1 MKALINLASKERILP
16 IRNGWAGFSPT
27 FSYTSK
33 QHVTLVKEVL
43 DILHKQ
49 SWHQHFVSN
58 NCESQH
64 SDNDVKARAATAGEA
79 LEESDD
85 VTFSVQLP

>member
-1 MKALINLASKERILP
+1 M
-16 IRNGWAGFSPT
+16 
-27 FSYTSK
+27 
-33 QHVTLVKEVL
+33 KEVL

-58 NCESQH
+58 SCESEH